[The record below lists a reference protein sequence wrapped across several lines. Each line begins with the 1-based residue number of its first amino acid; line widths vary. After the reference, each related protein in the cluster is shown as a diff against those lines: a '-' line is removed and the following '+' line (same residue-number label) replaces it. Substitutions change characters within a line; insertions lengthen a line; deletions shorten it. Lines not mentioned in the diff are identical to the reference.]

1 VLTQRLG
8 RVLRI
13 FEERGDR
20 AIVLGAYGCGS
31 SEVSVEMVAC
41 VWAELLVCGEE
52 EEREEGGKKSYERRE
67 ARFKDV
73 FEHVVF
79 AVPGKLFAPFR
90 EAFEMRVLEAQ
101 INDATRV

>member
-1 VLTQRLG
+1 
-8 RVLRI
+8 
-13 FEERGDR
+13 
-20 AIVLGAYGCGS
+20 
-31 SEVSVEMVAC
+31 MVAG

-52 EEREEGGKKSYERRE
+52 EEGEGGRGE

-79 AVPGKLFAPFR
+79 AVPGKLFAPFK

-101 INDATRV
+101 INDATRL